1 MARQVKIEEINK
13 YKSKIVRERYN
24 AIRGH
29 AIKGRAQ
36 EVIRMMTNGEDRD
49 ERFER
54 AVFKSRQ
61 IFEETVVLGG
71 IVQKEHLVILKMF
84 QAIHAS
90 IKSSEKRVKV

>member
-36 EVIRMMTNGEDRD
+36 EVIRMMTSGEGRD

-61 IFEETVVLGG
+61 IFEENVVLGG

-84 QAIHAS
+84 
-90 IKSSEKRVKV
+90 